1 MSAVVDFPVKPETQP
16 YVDAFEQG
24 LGHDPMLGPP
34 WLAQARQRAL
44 RRFAEIG
51 FPTRRRESWRYLNLQ
66 SLEQAPL
73 LPIDPLGGGL
83 DVAASIHAQLSKLD
97 LPPSRFRFVIV
108 DGLAVGKLSSTG
120 WQVDGPIWF
129 GPIPSALINRQ
140 QLARVVVDGLR
151 DDLAR
156 PFAALNEAFFAE
168 GYILDIAPGVV
179 LDEPVEIVHLATG
192 AVEASFHTRNLINL
206 GAGSRATVIETYA
219 GSGKYWRN
227 DVAAWRLGEGASLTR
242 VALVEEGADA
252 LHLGEVDAILDAGTK
267 LDAFALLLGGGTV
280 RHEANVTI
288 TGDGASCRIDGAFV
302 VSGRDEAN
310 IVTTIDHA
318 AVGGTT
324 SELIKGVA
332 AGQGHGAFQGKIVVR
347 EGAQQTDARQTS
359 RNLIL
364 GRRASIDTKPELEIL
379 ADDVK
384 CAHGASV
391 GELDEAALFYLRAR
405 GIPTEEARRL
415 LIEGFLREPVEGIA
429 DAAIREHLLGRL
441 SARLARLEIG

>member
-1 MSAVVDFPVKPETQP
+1 MTTLVDFPVKPEARP

-73 LPIDPLGGGL
+73 LPIDPWGGA
-83 DVAASIHAQLSKLD
+83 DVDANAYTQFAELD

-108 DGLAVGKLSSTG
+108 DGLAVGKLSTTG
-120 WQVDGPIWF
+120 WQVDGPIWL

-140 QLARVVVDGLR
+140 QLVPVVVSGLR
-151 DDLAR
+151 DDIER

-192 AVEASFHTRNLINL
+192 AVEASFHTRNLVNL
-206 GAGSRATVIETYA
+206 AAGARATIIETYL
-219 GSGKYWRN
+219 GEGKYWRN
-227 DVAAWRLGEGASLTR
+227 DVASWQLGEGASLTR
-242 VALVEEGADA
+242 IALVEESAA
-252 LHLGEVDAILDAGTK
+252 AVHFGEVAATLAASAK
-267 LDAFALLLGGGTV
+267 LEAFSLLLGGGTV
-280 RHEANVTI
+280 RHEVNVAI
-288 TGDGASCRIDGAFV
+288 AGEKAECRIDGAFV
-302 VSGRDEAN
+302 VSGQEEAN
-310 IVTTIDHA
+310 VVTTIDHA

-324 SELIKGVA
+324 RELIKGVA
-332 AGQGHGAFQGKIVVR
+332 AGRGHGAFQGKIIVR

-359 RNLIL
+359 RNIIL

-405 GIPTEEARRL
+405 GIPIEEARRL
-415 LIEGFLREPVEGIA
+415 LIEGFLREPIEGIA
-429 DAAIREHLLGRL
+429 DPAIREHLLRRL
-441 SARLARLEIG
+441 SLRLARLEDS